1 MNYQSL
7 NPFDGR
13 LSKSFPEHTTAEI
26 DTALSRAEHC
36 FRAWS
41 QTALVERARLLERA
55 AHLLRARVDHF
66 ARQVT
71 LEMGKLIGEARG
83 EVLLSAEILE
93 YYARHGAAFLA
104 PRTLQ
109 PDQGQAHIESAPLG
123 LIFGVQPWNFP
134 YYQLAR
140 FAAPNLMAGN
150 VVAVKHAACVPQC
163 AELFEKMW
171 LEAGAPEGAYT
182 NLRLSHA
189 QVDAVI
195 DDPRVRGVALTGSV
209 EAGRSV
215 AARAGINMKK
225 STMELGGNDAFI
237 VLEDADLP
245 AAVRWAVWAKMNN
258 MGQCCVAAKRI
269 IVADAVASRFLDQFQ
284 TALSQLQ
291 AGDPLDPSTTLGPL
305 STEAALHTLLDQ
317 VQRSVATGAKVVAGG
332 HRLHRPG
339 AFMAPTILTDIR
351 PGNPAYR
358 EELFGPVALF
368 FRVKGEDEAVALAND
383 SDFGLGASLF
393 TRDVER
399 GLRLASRIDSGM
411 VFINHPT
418 WTAADLPFGGV
429 KQSGYGRE
437 LSDLGIRE
445 FINHKLVRVSSLGDR
460 P

>member
-1 MNYQSL
+1 MNYQSV

-13 LSKSFPEHTTAEI
+13 LSRSFPEHHAAECEA
-26 DTALSRAEHC
+26 ALSLAHRS
-36 FRAWS
+36 FQAWR
-41 QTALVERARLLERA
+41 QAAFVDRARTLARA

-66 ARQVT
+66 ARLVT

-83 EVLLSAEILE
+83 EVLLSANILD
-93 YYARHGAAFLA
+93 YYAQHGAAFLA
-104 PRTLQ
+104 RRDLQ
-109 PDQGQAHIESAPLG
+109 PEQGQAHVESSPLG
-123 LIFGVQPWNFP
+123 VIFGVQPWNFP

-150 VVAVKHAACVPQC
+150 VVVVKHAACVPQC
-163 AELFEKMW
+163 AEAFEKIW
-171 LEAGAPEGAYT
+171 LEAGAPEGVYT

-189 QVDAVI
+189 QVDTLIA
-195 DDPRVRGVALTGSV
+195 DPRVRGVALTGGV

-215 AARAGINMKK
+215 AAAAGKAMKK

-237 VLEDADLP
+237 VLEDADL
-245 AAVRWAVWAKMNN
+245 ALAVRWAVWAKMNN
-258 MGQCCVAAKRI
+258 MGQSCVAAKRF

-284 TALSQLQ
+284 TALTLLQ
-291 AGDPLDPSTTLGPL
+291 AGDPLDPATTLAPL

-317 VQRSVATGAKVVAGG
+317 VKRSMAAGATVLMGG
-332 HRLHRPG
+332 QRLHRPG
-339 AFMAPTILTDIR
+339 SFMAPTILTDVSPR
-351 PGNPAYR
+351 NPAYR

-368 FRVKGEDEAVALAND
+368 FRVAGEDEAVALANE
-383 SDFGLGASLF
+383 SDFGLGASIF

-399 GLRLASRIDSGM
+399 GLRLASGIDSGM

-418 WTAADLPFGGV
+418 WTSAELPFGGV

-445 FINHKLVRVSSLGDR
+445 FINHKLVRVSSAGGR
-460 P
+460 A